1 MAREPLSDLPEF
13 DTGALLDLLATAILV
28 VDARGLVLYLNAAAG
43 DLLAIGPAAARGRR
57 LASLLEDGTQLESL
71 IVRSRI
77 SGESL
82 AMRGFELV
90 PAARSDTRYQADI
103 TFTPLSAAQTPG
115 LVPVAGSAPVV
126 GAGLVAGAV
135 LVEIADTTRPS
146 RITRDTALLAQQG
159 GSRVMARQLAHE
171 IKNPLGGLRGAAQ
184 LLERELPNEELK
196 EYTRVIIGEA
206 DRLRALVDS
215 LLGPARPIRREP
227 VNVHELIDH
236 VYRLARAE
244 APAGVAIERDYDPSL
259 PPLALDRDLMVQ
271 AMLNLARNAVQAL
284 GERGALTMRSRA
296 QTHATIGAE
305 RHRIVASLQFED
317 NGPGVPAELGETIFY
332 PLVTARAGG
341 TGLGLAVAQDIA
353 TRHGGIIEFDSRP
366 GRTVFSLLLPM
377 EENHEQAA

>member
-1 MAREPLSDLPEF
+1 MGRELIADTRDF
-13 DTGALLDLLATAILV
+13 DAGALLDMLATAILV
-28 VDARGLVLYLNAAAG
+28 VDTGGLVCFLNAAAG
-43 DLLAIGPAAARGRR
+43 DLLAVGPAAARGRR
-57 LASLLEDGTQLESL
+57 LASLLTDGARIESL
-71 IVRSRI
+71 MLRSRA
-77 SGESL
+77 SGEPL
-82 AMRGFELV
+82 AMRGFELA
-90 PAARSDTRYQADI
+90 PAARSDAHYQVDI
-103 TFTPLSAAQTPG
+103 SFTPLAGAVSVDS
-115 LVPVAGSAPVV
+115 VPLGALPVGAVPLAGS
-126 GAGLVAGAV
+126 V

-146 RITRDTALLAQQG
+146 RMTRDTALLAQQG

-206 DRLRALVDS
+206 DRLCALVDR
-215 LLGPARPIRREP
+215 LLGPARAIRREP

-244 APAGVAIERDYDPSL
+244 APTGVAIERDYDPSL

-296 QTHATIGAE
+296 LTHATIGAE
-305 RHRIVASLQFED
+305 RHRVVASLQFED

-341 TGLGLAVAQDIA
+341 TGLGLAVAQEIA

-377 EENHEQAA
+377 EESHEQAA

>member
-1 MAREPLSDLPEF
+1 MAHDPAAPRAF
-13 DTGALLDLLATAILV
+13 DPAAILDLLATSILV
-28 VDARGLVLYLNAAAG
+28 VDARDNVRWLNAAAA
-43 DLLAIGPAAARGRR
+43 DLLAIGPTSAQGRR
-57 LASLLEDGTQLESL
+57 FASLLAQGEAIGNL
-71 IVRSRI
+71 VGRSRAG
-77 SGESL
+77 GEPL
-82 AMRGFELV
+82 AIRGFELS
-90 PAARSDTRYQADI
+90 PAARGDARYQVDLCL
-103 TFTPLSAAQTPG
+103 TPLPDAS
-115 LVPVAGSAPVV
+115 
-126 GAGLVAGAV
+126 V
-135 LVEIADTTRPS
+135 LIEIADTTRQN

-206 DRLRALVDS
+206 DRLCALVDG
-215 LLGPARPIRREP
+215 LLGPARPIRRIP

-236 VYRLARAE
+236 VYRLVRAE

-259 PPLALDRDLMVQ
+259 PALALDRDLMVQ

-284 GERGALTMRSRA
+284 GDRGALTLRSRA
-296 QTHATIGAE
+296 LTHATIGAE
-305 RHRIVASLQFED
+305 RHRVVASLQFED
-317 NGPGVPAELGETIFY
+317 DGPGVPAELGETIFY

-377 EENHEQAA
+377 ENGHEQAA

>member
-1 MAREPLSDLPEF
+1 MAREPGDQTQDF
-13 DTGALLDLLATAILV
+13 DSSQLLDALATAILV
-28 VDARGLVLYLNAAAG
+28 IDATGRVRFLNAAAG
-43 DLLAIGPAAARGRR
+43 DLLAIGPAAAQDRP
-57 LASLLEDGTQLESL
+57 LASLLADGTQVDSL
-71 IVRSRI
+71 ILRSRT
-77 SGESL
+77 SGEPL
-82 AMRGFELV
+82 AMRGFELS
-90 PAARSDTRYQADI
+90 PASRSDAHYQVDI
-103 TFTPLSAAQTPG
+103 TFTPL
-115 LVPVAGSAPVV
+115 
-126 GAGLVAGAV
+126 GASSV
-135 LVEIADTTRPS
+135 LVEIADTTRPN

-206 DRLRALVDS
+206 DRLCALVDS
-215 LLGPARPIRREP
+215 LLGPARPMRREP

-244 APAGVAIERDYDPSL
+244 APIGVAIERDYDPSL

-284 GERGALTMRSRA
+284 GEHGALTMRSRA
-296 QTHATIGAE
+296 LTHATIGAV
-305 RHRIVASLQFED
+305 RHRVVASLQFED

-377 EENHEQAA
+377 EERHEQAA